1 MAGRH
6 HNQRDEVS
14 GEAED
19 IDFAAAAIQVV
30 LAAQHVDRKEKLER
44 FFKEVAIQPSTTK
57 QSNPKR
63 P

>member
-6 HNQRDEVS
+6 HNQRDQVS

-19 IDFAAAAIQVV
+19 IDFAAGAIQIV

-44 FFKEVAIQPSTTK
+44 FFKEVAI
-57 QSNPKR
+57 
-63 P
+63 